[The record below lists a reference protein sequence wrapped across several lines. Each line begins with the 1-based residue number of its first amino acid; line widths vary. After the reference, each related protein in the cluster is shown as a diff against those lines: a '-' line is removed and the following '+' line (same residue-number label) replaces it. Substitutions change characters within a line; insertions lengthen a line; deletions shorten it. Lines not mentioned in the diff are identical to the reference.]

1 MTTRTVFVSVVCVV
15 QDGEAYLADRLQ
27 ALASVLA
34 KNFRYYEVL
43 LIDNASSDMT
53 SALARRLLRTEK
65 NIQYCALSSRVGSAV
80 ALTAGLDRAVGDFV
94 VTMELAVDPPSVIP
108 ELIDLALTGSEI
120 VYALP
125 RTRLRGQSAYDRLA
139 KAYLKWVA
147 RFNEINLPEAMSTLR
162 VFSRTVLTY
171 MLSSANYHRIITLAP
186 ALSGYA
192 FTTYEYDR
200 MPSPPGERRRVTA
213 NALLRSLDLTFSTS
227 ARPLRLVTIA
237 SLSLSVISVA
247 YAIYVVIARLVMENV
262 APGWATLS
270 LQTALSFFVV
280 SVVLAVMCEYL
291 LQILEITRR
300 WPVYH
305 VARESHS
312 SVMEQHKELNVEDTA
327 KQAGAKRG
335 VSAAPSADSVT

>member
-15 QDGEAYLADRLQ
+15 QNAEAYLEDRLR

-34 KNFRYYEVL
+34 QNFRYYEVL
-43 LIDNASSDMT
+43 LIDDASSDKT
-53 SALARRLLRTEK
+53 SGIALRLLRSEK
-65 NIQYCALSSRVGSAV
+65 NIQYCALSSRVSEHI
-80 ALTAGLDRAVGDFV
+80 ALTAGLDRAIGDFV
-94 VTMELAVDPPSVIP
+94 VTMDLAVDPPSAIP
-108 ELIDLALTGSEI
+108 ELVDLALTGSEI

-125 RTRLRGQSAYDRLA
+125 RARLRGKRAYDRLA

-147 RFNEINLPEAMSTLR
+147 RFNDINLPEAMSTLR

-171 MLSSANYHRIITLAP
+171 MLSSANYHRIVTLAP

-200 MPSPPGERRRVTA
+200 MPPPQGERRRVNA
-213 NALLRSLDLTFSTS
+213 NVLLRSLDLTFSTS

-237 SLSLSVISVA
+237 SLGLSVISVI
-247 YAIYVVIARLVMENV
+247 YAIYVVIARLLMENI

-270 LQTALSFFVV
+270 LQTALSFFIV
-280 SVVLAVMCEYL
+280 SVVLAVLCEYL
-291 LQILEITRR
+291 LQVLEITRR

-312 SVMEQHKELNVEDTA
+312 SVMEQRKELNVENTA
-327 KQAGAKRG
+327 ARAGGEVRF
-335 VSAAPSADSVT
+335 